1 MFDNRKHLAAGALA
15 LVLGAGAAGMAIG
28 GEPDATAK
36 AGPVSCEIR
45 SASMNGMISLEA
57 VVRSDVAAFG
67 SYRFR
72 VAGAGGGG
80 GTNIQQGGAFSAGP
94 AGPVT
99 VGRVMVGNTGGAY
112 DATLEISADGEM
124 ATCSERVGGRI

>member
-1 MFDNRKHLAAGALA
+1 
-15 LVLGAGAAGMAIG
+15 G
-28 GEPDATAK
+28 GEPATRAA
-36 AGPVSCEIR
+36 AGPVACEIK

-57 VVRSDVAAFG
+57 VIRSDVAAFG

-80 GTNIQQGGAFSAGP
+80 GTNIQQGGNFSATPG
-94 AGPVT
+94 APVT
-99 VGRVMVGNTGGAY
+99 LGRVMVGNTGGAY
-112 DATLEISADGEM
+112 DAILEISADGET